1 MTRNIGNTERLIRAV
16 IGAALLIA
24 AFTALSG
31 LWAWVGGIV
40 GAVMLGTAALGY
52 CPPYQLLGINTNK
65 AG

>member
-1 MTRNIGNTERLIRAV
+1 MIQNVGRTERLIRAV
-16 IGAALLIA
+16 VGAVLLILA
-24 AFTALSG
+24 IATLSG
-31 LWAWVGGIV
+31 LWAWVAGIV